1 MHYGVTMFMTDRT
14 MGPAALARAVEE
26 RGLHSLYLPEHTHI
40 PVSRRT
46 PPPTGDAEL
55 KDEYKRTLDPL
66 VALAIAA
73 GVTDRILLG
82 TGIALIAQ
90 REPIVTAKAIA
101 TLDLESQGR
110 FVLGIGFGW
119 NEDELEDHGFS
130 MPQRRDVT
138 RERMLAMRA
147 LWTEDVAEF
156 HGEHVDFAP
165 SWSWPKPYGAPER
178 PGPPVLIGG
187 AAGPKMF
194 AHIAEYADGW
204 IPIGGAGVRKALPD
218 LHRAMEERG
227 RDPQSLRIV
236 PFGTLPDPG
245 KLDYYESIGI
255 TEIVLRVEGG
265 DADAVLPV
273 LDEFATLV
281 DR

>member
-1 MHYGVTMFMTDRT
+1 MTGVQTC
-14 MGPAALARAVEE
+14 AL
-26 RGLHSLYLPEHTHI
+26 
-40 PVSRRT
+40 
-46 PPPTGDAEL
+46 
-55 KDEYKRTLDPL
+55 
-66 VALAIAA
+66 
-73 GVTDRILLG
+73 
-82 TGIALIAQ
+82 
-90 REPIVTAKAIA
+90 PIY
-101 TLDLESQGR
+101 LESRGR

-119 NEDELEDHGFS
+119 NEDELEDHGFA

-147 LWTEDVAEF
+147 LWTQDVAEF

-218 LHRAMEERG
+218 LHRAMEARG